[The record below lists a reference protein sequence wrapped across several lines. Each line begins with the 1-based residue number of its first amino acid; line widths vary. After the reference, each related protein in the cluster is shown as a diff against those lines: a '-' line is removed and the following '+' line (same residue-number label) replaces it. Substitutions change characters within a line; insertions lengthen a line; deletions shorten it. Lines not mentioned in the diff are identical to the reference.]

1 MSNKVKVP
9 GGAFYLGD
17 GLTVDSVTRTVSAGG
32 GGASVQ
38 SDWNQNDSTAA
49 DYIKNRPFYTGD
61 SVQTEIIPKT
71 TVAFSEFSE
80 MGGLMAATWPESF
93 DLVDGQTYTISWDGT
108 DYVCTGTLFRG
119 VPILGNLGIAGAGE
133 DTGEPFVFIN
143 QGQWVVASKESATEH
158 IIGIKTI
165 TNPIVQIDEKYL
177 PEATNDTPGITKIQV
192 RNLDTTK
199 SYSTEEVEEI
209 YQSVRAGAA
218 IYLESGAVITSVSYS
233 PNNYF
238 IFELSS
244 GEKQTIHPVDGV
256 WNFTNAETTYRDSVA
271 FNAYYGDYAT
281 ISCNAYAGVGGVTGE
296 GYELVNTNMSGFRGN
311 YIQAENAIVLKL
323 KNATKYLYI
332 KANADG
338 EINVTKRDSGLSSG
352 GDTTTLFKNGDNS
365 MILHSSTEGSTKKFK
380 ITVDDSGTISATEVT
395 A

>member
-9 GGAFYLGD
+9 GGAFYAGD
-17 GLTVDSVTRTVSAGG
+17 GLTVDQTTRTVSAGG
-32 GGASVQ
+32 GSSV
-38 SDWNQNDSTAA
+38 STPDWNQNDATAS

-61 SVQTEIIPKT
+61 SVETEIIPAT
-71 TVAFSEFSE
+71 TVMFSE
-80 MGGLMAATWPESF
+80 MNGLMSATWPESF
-93 DLVDGQTYTISWDGT
+93 DLVEGKTYTVSWDGT
-108 DYVCTGTLFRG
+108 DYVCTGILFNKI
-119 VPILGNLGIAGAGE
+119 PILGNLGIAGAGE
-133 DTGEPFVFIN
+133 DTGEPFIFMN
-143 QGQWVVASKESATEH
+143 QRQWLVGSKESATEH
-158 IIGIKTI
+158 VIGIKTATI
-165 TNPIVQIDEKYL
+165 PIVQIDEKYL
-177 PEATNDTPGITKIQV
+177 PEATNVTSGITKIQV

-218 IYLESGAVITSVSYS
+218 IYLTNGAVITRVSYS
-233 PNNYF
+233 PNNHF
-238 IFELSS
+238 IFELSN

-281 ISCNAYAGVGGVTGE
+281 INCNAYAGVGGVTGA
-296 GYELVNTNMSGFRGN
+296 GYELVNTNMSGFRGD

-323 KNATKYLYI
+323 QNNTKYLYI
-332 KANADG
+332 EANADG

-352 GDTTTLFKNGDNS
+352 GDTTTLFKNGDDS
-365 MILHSSTEGSTKKFK
+365 MILHSSTANSTKKFK

-395 A
+395 